1 MSTGGVH
8 CRYMENLIPADSVSA
23 TGTDTHLTQDIAR
36 TKRSFFGGSKRTIII
51 TVIVIVL
58 LIVSSVVALK
68 YKVKQDKNMQMK
80 ALFDAAARDTKVIKY
95 DNVLPPG
102 FPASIPV
109 TSSSSLTQSYSKEYS
124 NKMYQTSVVS
134 TSSKTVY
141 ENFSYYEEFLRTD
154 GWKIITSQKD
164 DNKSVLFGT
173 KEGDHL
179 EIIIRKNKI
188 GITYVIINVYKAPK

>member
-1 MSTGGVH
+1 
-8 CRYMENLIPADSVSA
+8 MENLIPAEPIPNTAMENVTEKDNQSPKKFLA
-23 TGTDTHLTQDIAR
+23 FINKKLI
-36 TKRSFFGGSKRTIII
+36 
-51 TVIVIVL
+51 IVL
-58 LIVSSVVALK
+58 LILIVLIVTGLIVILNYNNKQAKKAQMRAVFEAVSLE
-68 YKVKQDKNMQMK
+68 
-80 ALFDAAARDTKVIKY
+80 TKMIKY

-124 NKMYQTSVVS
+124 NKMYQTSRVS

-164 DNKSVLFGT
+164 ENKSILFGT
-173 KEGDHL
+173 KENDHL
-179 EIIIRKNKI
+179 EVIIRRNKF
-188 GITYVIINVYKAPK
+188 GITYVIINVFKAPQ